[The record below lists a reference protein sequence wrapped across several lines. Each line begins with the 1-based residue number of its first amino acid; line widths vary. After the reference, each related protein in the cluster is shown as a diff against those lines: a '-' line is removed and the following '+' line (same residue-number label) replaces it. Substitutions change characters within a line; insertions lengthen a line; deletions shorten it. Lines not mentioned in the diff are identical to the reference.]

1 MSKTSSLTH
10 PDLRATITKDQVR
23 ERTIS
28 KITGLS
34 PHSALGVNNGDINTL
49 RTALLERMY
58 YCKVGSEY
66 VAPPTVDYKFIRGK
80 LQEFASQLTEGFR
93 TTPSSAQE
101 LVDMYKGR
109 KKTIYEQAMEEF
121 LVRDVV
127 RKDSII
133 NAFVKCEKVK
143 LTGAPRCI
151 QPRYPIY
158 NLAVGRYIKKVEH
171 RLYRRIAKIYGDGP
185 TVMKGYTVE
194 GVARVMKGK
203 WDSFADPVAIGLDA
217 TKFDMHVCEGML
229 KWEHS
234 IYEAIYS
241 NGSVAE
247 LKRLLSWQRANIG
260 RGRAENGRLWYKVKG
275 RRASGDMNTALGN
288 CLIMCA
294 LIWLYSRE
302 RGVQTK
308 LVNNG
313 DDCVVFMERRDAARF
328 SANLDEWFLEFGFRM
343 TREPTVDQFEEIEF
357 CQMHPIHCVRGWTM
371 VRNISVALQKDT
383 MCTMPLDEKSARKW
397 MYAVGECGLA
407 LTSGVPIMQAFYSA
421 YKRNGNPDSRIA
433 NSPIMVTGLSMMRGD
448 LASSDAVVTPEAR
461 LSVFRAWGI
470 TPDEQCALEAHFDQW
485 AFSGQVDIN
494 YVDQIPTVL
503 NVL

>member
-1 MSKTSSLTH
+1 ML
-10 PDLRATITKDQVR
+10 
-23 ERTIS
+23 
-28 KITGLS
+28 G
-34 PHSALGVNNGDINTL
+34 PHSALGVNNGDIHTL

-58 YCKVGSEY
+58 FCKIGSTFVE
-66 VAPPTVDYKFIRGK
+66 PPDVK
-80 LQEFASQLTEGFR
+80 ASVIEGRLGHFRDLITDRFR
-93 TTPSSAQE
+93 TTPSTAQE
-101 LVDMYKGR
+101 VVDMYRGR
-109 KKTIYEQAMEEF
+109 KRTIYEQAMEEF

-143 LTGAPRCI
+143 LSGAPRCI
-151 QPRYPIY
+151 QPRKPIY

-171 RLYRRIAKIYGDGP
+171 RLYRRIAKVFGDGP

-194 GVARVMKGK
+194 GVARIMRGK
-203 WDSFADPVAIGLDA
+203 WDSMIDPVAIGLDA

-241 NGSVAE
+241 NGSLAE
-247 LKRLLSWQRANIG
+247 LKRLLSWQRHNIG

-294 LIWLYSRE
+294 LIWQYAKE
-302 RGVQTK
+302 RGVHVK

-313 DDCVVFMERRDAARF
+313 DDCVVFMERRDAEKF
-328 SANLDEWFLEFGFRM
+328 SRGLDEWFLESGFRM
-343 TREPTVDQFEEIEF
+343 TREPLVHEFEKIEF
-357 CQMHPIHCVRGWTM
+357 CQMHPIETARGWTM
-371 VRNISVALQKDT
+371 VRNISVAMQKDT
-383 MCTMPLDEKSARKW
+383 MCTMPLDAGSARKW

-407 LTSGVPIMQAFYSA
+407 LTAGVPIMQEFYSA
-421 YKRNGNPDSRIA
+421 YKRNGNPKSNISK
-433 NSPIMVTGLSMMRGD
+433 SPIMLTGLSMMRGD
-448 LASSDAVVTPEAR
+448 LASTSTEVTDVAR
-461 LSVFRAWGI
+461 LSVFKAWNI
-470 TPDEQCALEAHFDQW
+470 SPDEQVALEEYFRQW
-485 AFSGQVDIN
+485 TFQDQVDIN

-503 NVL
+503 NVI